1 MEELGTSFYTI
12 VVRDLSSCFTSLS
25 LLEGLGRVDVLR
37 ESKTSFI
44 EFQALI
50 SS

>member
-1 MEELGTSFYTI
+1 MEGLGISFCTI
-12 VVRDLSSCFTSLS
+12 IERDLSSYYTSLS

-44 EFQALI
+44 KF
-50 SS
+50 